1 MPGAQSFVVC
11 CVCRWEGVSKGRL
24 VEGLSGWLEGG
35 EGDDRESQTV
45 GRMLRTGRAGMRVS
59 SVAACVSVSVSELEA
74 DRIVPVDSNRMGV
87 PVCCDARDGIGKERL
102 QAHNQPCFSMHRKPG
117 SQQTR
122 CPASSVLGT
131 DKWSAEGVVVWWRGS
146 GQEQERLMHDAA
158 GISNE
163 ALGVWFRFREMMGL
177 VRAQFKG
184 ARWWVVRACPAAAQL
199 VVLPSPCVGCV
210 SACVP
215 KDKGTR
221 ARFGLDCPG
230 AWVPGCLGVPRW
242 AAACSG
248 SAFSGSGLEPQK
260 PNQTIELI
268 SQIGGPP
275 GQIRPFLS
283 STNHLPALIR

>member
-1 MPGAQSFVVC
+1 
-11 CVCRWEGVSKGRL
+11 
-24 VEGLSGWLEGG
+24 
-35 EGDDRESQTV
+35 
-45 GRMLRTGRAGMRVS
+45 MRVS

-74 DRIVPVDSNRMGV
+74 DRIVPVDSDRMGV
-87 PVCCDARDGIGKERL
+87 PVCCDARDCIGKERP
-102 QAHNQPCFSMHRKPG
+102 QAHNQACFSMHRKPG
-117 SQQTR
+117 IQQTR

-131 DKWSAEGVVVWWRGS
+131 DKWSAEGVVVWRRGP

-184 ARWWVVRACPAAAQL
+184 ARWWVVRACPAARPACGPPEPL
-199 VVLPSPCVGCV
+199 RRLRV
-210 SACVP
+210 SACV
-215 KDKGTR
+215 R
-221 ARFGLDCPG
+221 AEGQGHTSQVWSGLPR
-230 AWVPGCLGVPRW
+230 CLRSWVPRW
-242 AAACSG
+242 AAAGSG
-248 SAFSGSGLEPQK
+248 SGSSGSSGSGLEPQK

-283 STNHLPALIR
+283 STNHLQALIR